1 MQEQYFIQE
10 RCNQPTFVLYDAC
23 EHVTG
28 LFAILDFGLID
39 KLVTLD
45 EIHKPDI
52 VIDMNYKFD
61 DC

>member
-1 MQEQYFIQE
+1 M
-10 RCNQPTFVLYDAC
+10 CNQPSFVFHDAY